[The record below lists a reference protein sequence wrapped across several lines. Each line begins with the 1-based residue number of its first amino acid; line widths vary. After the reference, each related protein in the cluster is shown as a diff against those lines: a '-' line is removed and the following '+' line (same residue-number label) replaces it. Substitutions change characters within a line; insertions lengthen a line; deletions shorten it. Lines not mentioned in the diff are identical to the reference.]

1 MTQIAIPNL
10 KRGRA
15 YRFYIVAEAFN
26 ETGPSSPI
34 STIFTCVVP
43 SGLQAPTF
51 VKTTSTTMSLV
62 WIEPKNNGDCPLLG
76 FALFR
81 DDGLSTDTV
90 IEVNQVNDPLIR
102 NIHTLNAVDV

>member
-1 MTQIAIPNL
+1 
-10 KRGRA
+10 
-15 YRFYIVAEAFN
+15 
-26 ETGPSSPI
+26 
-34 STIFTCVVP
+34 
-43 SGLQAPTF
+43 
-51 VKTTSTTMSLV
+51 MSLV

-102 NIHTLNAVDV
+102 NNPTLIAVDV